1 MRPWMAMGG
10 AVLAASVAVV
20 QAAMA
25 ADNSNVVELVKA
37 TPRGPYVA
45 ATLVVVLVA
54 LLMAAGFLK
63 RSNR

>member
-54 LLMAAGFLK
+54 L
-63 RSNR
+63 